1 MFFRVKA
8 SLGCT
13 NFRRGKRPKNRLS
26 LQYEMGRFDPAL
38 PISKEKE
45 TKMCI
50 NAWPS
55 SFLEKRND
63 DGLVQLLQKT
73 F

>member
-1 MFFRVKA
+1 
-8 SLGCT
+8 
-13 NFRRGKRPKNRLS
+13 
-26 LQYEMGRFDPAL
+26 MGRFDPAL

-50 NAWPS
+50 HAWPS
-55 SFLEKRND
+55 SFLEKKND

-73 F
+73 FWKVCLHQNQESSK

>member
-1 MFFRVKA
+1 
-8 SLGCT
+8 
-13 NFRRGKRPKNRLS
+13 
-26 LQYEMGRFDPAL
+26 MGRFDPAL

-55 SFLEKRND
+55 SFLEKKND